1 MIFAIGCQ
9 CSRAVSGRADG
20 DYDDLV
26 YLNRARKLAL
36 GDTVIFEHANLQ
48 QIQLDFLIALFFL
61 SKRHINRAFT
71 FSSMAFRSAV
81 LLGINLRFMDDR
93 TQYPAKEA
101 RIRLWWLI
109 FLLEHLLTAITGRVS
124 GTDESPSATPLPI
137 PFEEESFGR
146 SDVSPLLQESSLRM
160 NRLKPTLL
168 QTDEEAR
175 ASISWQ
181 GSCEPSPSLFIHCI
195 VDLVAIGQNLINK
208 VYIVQ
213 GIRDGASQ
221 VEQRIRKYDSILDI
235 WLSKVPEAYR
245 FTSIDGDPVDIP
257 GENNTPWRRE
267 HISLAMSYYSIRIM
281 LCRLCL
287 THRRPPLGRQTPD
300 PAVPQSSRPNSRCN
314 FGCRTQL
321 HIMWLATTAPW
332 WCILHYIMQAT
343 TAILL
348 HLYSWPSELSEHPAH
363 NVAFDLQIMTCV
375 IKKALRWLHHMAY
388 KYAVS
393 QRAFRQCNSIVRRIA
408 PVLRIDLSG
417 LSDSE
422 DLPSDGDS
430 PHLGGG
436 IE

>member
-109 FLLEHLLTAITGRVS
+109 FLLEHLLAAITGRVS

-146 SDVSPLLQESSLRM
+146 TDVSPLLQESSLRM

-181 GSCEPSPSLFIHCI
+181 GSCEPSPSLFFHCI

-208 VYIVQ
+208 VYSVQ

-267 HISLAMSYYSIRIM
+267 HISVAMSYYSIRIM

-300 PAVPQSSRPNSRCN
+300 PAVPQSSRPNY

-321 HIMWLATTAPW
+321 RSRITL
-332 WCILHYIMQAT
+332 I
-343 TAILL
+343 
-348 HLYSWPSELSEHPAH
+348 WPSELSEHPAH